1 MAICE
6 DCFPGLLFTGVIVNV
21 RTTLGA
27 ITLERTT
34 VSKYHHAPGMVS
46 MARGAGADTATSDF
60 FILLNDQP
68 SLDFGGMR
76 FDDGQGA
83 AAFGYISSESM
94 ETVRKIQ
101 AQPTEGQALTPPI
114 TILIAKRVNP

>member
-1 MAICE
+1 
-6 DCFPGLLFTGVIVNV
+6 
-21 RTTLGA
+21 
-27 ITLERTT
+27 
-34 VSKYHHAPGMVS
+34 
-46 MARGAGADTATSDF
+46 MARV

-83 AAFGYISSESM
+83 GAFGYGSPDSI

-101 AQPTEGQALTPPI
+101 AQPTEESCHLPSEHVQFETVCSISTGY
-114 TILIAKRVNP
+114 RR